1 MNPLTAIGGVLAL
14 AGLALLAYGVWKAN
28 PIVSFGTTE
37 EIGSQREGRTVITV
51 AWPVLLVAA
60 AMLAPRIGIPAALT
74 VAAPAI
80 VCTLLV
86 ALAPHS
92 AYSLLAFV
100 VLGPVA
106 TLTLAL
112 RLFSR

>member
-14 AGLALLAYGVWKAN
+14 AGLALLAYGLWKAN
-28 PIVSFGTTE
+28 PLVSFGTTE
-37 EIGSQREGRTVITV
+37 EVDSQRQGRTIISI
-51 AWPVLLVAA
+51 ASPALLLVAV
-60 AMLAPRIGIPAALT
+60 MLTPRIGVPAAIA
-74 VAAPAI
+74 VAAPGI

-92 AYSLLAFV
+92 AYGLLAFV
-100 VLGPVA
+100 MLGPIA

-112 RLFSR
+112 RLFSA